1 MPMSSPVL
9 RAAVAEMLHNMKP
22 MLDDLVGE
30 EVHSLGGIVRAP
42 LGEFGAL
49 SGQP

>member
-9 RAAVAEMLHNMKP
+9 REAVAEVLRNMKP

-30 EVHSLGGIVRAP
+30 EVHP
-42 LGEFGAL
+42 GEGGAL
-49 SGQP
+49 SPGGRTPAQR